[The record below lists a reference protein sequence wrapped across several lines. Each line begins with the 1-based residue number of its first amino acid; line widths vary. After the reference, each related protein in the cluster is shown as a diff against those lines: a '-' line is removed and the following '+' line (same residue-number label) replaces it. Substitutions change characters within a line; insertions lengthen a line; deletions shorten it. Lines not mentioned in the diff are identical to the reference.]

1 MKRINVYRTKEN
13 TPVVAWRSRTGTCDM
28 KDKAIRFLKK
38 IKDECGNG
46 ETVILFAL
54 VVALMYCPVWGGY
67 ALYALFRWKWCFAVA
82 SAYLLFWAGPFT
94 PFFPCCVA
102 ITMFVKKLIKRR

>member
-13 TPVVAWRSRTGTCDM
+13 TPVVAWRSRTGTYDM

-38 IKDECGNG
+38 IKDECGNR

-67 ALYALFRWKWCFAVA
+67 ALYALFRCECQAV
-82 SAYLLFWAGPFT
+82 F
-94 PFFPCCVA
+94 
-102 ITMFVKKLIKRR
+102 

>member
-1 MKRINVYRTKEN
+1 MKRINVYLTKES

-38 IKDECGNG
+38 IKDECGNR

-67 ALYALFRWKWCFAVA
+67 ALYALFRA

>member
-1 MKRINVYRTKEN
+1 
-13 TPVVAWRSRTGTCDM
+13 M

-38 IKDECGNG
+38 IKDECGNR

-67 ALYALFRWKWCFAVA
+67 ALYALFRRWKWCFAVA